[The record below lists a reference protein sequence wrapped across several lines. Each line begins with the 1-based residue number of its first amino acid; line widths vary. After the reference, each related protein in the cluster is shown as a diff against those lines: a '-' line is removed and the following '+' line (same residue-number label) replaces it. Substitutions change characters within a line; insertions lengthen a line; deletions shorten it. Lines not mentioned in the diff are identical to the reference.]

1 MKTRLLLMA
10 VLASVFLV
18 GCSDYEKFHTLNPT
32 SEMPSTE
39 KRFHIGDVVASKG
52 KIEYR
57 LAGSLPK
64 AVVLSR
70 SENPSHGYGTASNV
84 FLSWDAEDVEIKDA
98 GVKIRVVDYDTQK
111 GEAVLEVTQQ

>member
-10 VLASVFLV
+10 VVASILLV

-32 SEMPSTE
+32 SERPSTE
-39 KRFHIGDVVASKG
+39 KRYQIGDVVASKG
-52 KIEYR
+52 KVEYHF
-57 LAGSLPK
+57 AGSLGN

-70 SENPSHGYGTASNV
+70 SEHPSHGYGTASNV
-84 FLSWDAEDVEIKDA
+84 FLSWSAEDVEIKDV

-111 GEAVLEVTQQ
+111 GEAVLEVAQ